1 MSSSEENTTP
11 QVLARRGLPGKIPNN
26 SPGPFRGSQFGELV
40 TLEVGL
46 PRITLADQATYFIA
60 HNATNDASSTL
71 AGHADPELADADAT
85 MTKPFI
91 HMLVSAASVKRIYL
105 DYIEI
110 EIVTAPT
117 TAAKDNWAAQ
127 LDTGATRVTS
137 GGTALTKINPNM
149 QSTATSDLTILGGAV
164 VTGAESPNA
173 RHLGHGQ
180 NRAAIPIAGDRYLYR
195 FGGAPSSGDNVVG
208 SAASRHLINMPP
220 VILGATDQFLLA
232 LYSADDATAAAG
244 VYKVRAAWWEY

>member
-1 MSSSEENTTP
+1 MTTEHINP
-11 QVLARRGLPGKIPNN
+11 KLIARRGLPGKFPNN
-26 SPGPFRGSQFGELV
+26 TSGGVRGSQFGELV
-40 TLEVGL
+40 TLEGGSA
-46 PRITLADQATYFIA
+46 RHNLADQATYFIA
-60 HNATNDASSTL
+60 HNATNDASTTL

-91 HMLVSAASVKRIYL
+91 HMRVDPSSIKRIYL
-105 DYIEI
+105 DYLEI
-110 EIVTAPT
+110 EVVTAPT
-117 TAAKDNWAAQ
+117 TAARDNWAAQ
-127 LDTGATRVTS
+127 LDSGATRVTS

-164 VTGAESPNA
+164 VTGAESPVA

-180 NRAAIPIAGDRYLYR
+180 TRGAIVIAGDRYHFR
-195 FGGAPSSGDNVVG
+195 FGGAPSSGDNVVA

-220 VILGATDQFLLA
+220 VILGAADQFLLA